1 MPTPSENSGRGSTM
15 TQTKIEDV
23 AILVVDDEVS
33 LRNTF
38 RIFLQRAGYNPIVTV
53 GSFAEAVKAVST
65 QIFDLII
72 CDIVLE
78 SHSGIDLLKR
88 FRQLGIHCPVVMIT
102 GYPQVETAAEA
113 VRLGAFDYLAKPVD
127 KEALLKITRLAILQ
141 HRLEQSKLA
150 AELAREQYRCFLET
164 IFKSVS
170 DSIISVDPG
179 MNIIK
184 ANHAASLLFRQMH
197 LELIEGANL
206 GDLLGKCEELFPLAQ
221 NTVRVLKTG
230 IELTDHRLEYS
241 KGKMCKVL
249 SICINPLNN
258 GTGTPTGAVLVFR
271 DMTPKDQNR
280 NLERT
285 QFHRMIGAS
294 LTMQNVYLLIE
305 KIGRVDTSVL
315 ITGASGT
322 GKELVVHA
330 LHQESPRNKGPLVM
344 VDCTAIQDNLLESE
358 LFGHKKGS
366 FTGAEENRMGRILQA
381 EGGTLFLD
389 EIGDISK
396 IMQLRLLR
404 FLQEK
409 TFYPVGSDKEV
420 QADVRVIAATNVDLR
435 EKVRNGSFREDL
447 YFRLLI
453 IEIHLPALKTRKGDI
468 ELLTNHFILAF
479 ADKLGK
485 SITGISE
492 QARALLCRYDWPGN
506 VRQLEHYIER
516 ACVLCQDATIST
528 AHLPEEIFE
537 ENSMERPH
545 NLSVPEWRGELQR
558 DRLHQITL
566 SAQELDAAEGILSAL
581 KKAGGNK
588 AKAARILKI
597 DRSTLYRKIRELHL
611 DINLFAN

>member
-1 MPTPSENSGRGSTM
+1 MP
-15 TQTKIEDV
+15 QTNIEDV

-38 RIFLQRAGYNPIVTV
+38 RIFLQRAGYKTIVTV
-53 GSFAEAVKAVST
+53 GSFAEAVKSVST
-65 QIFDLII
+65 QMFDLII

-88 FRQLGIHCPVVMIT
+88 FRKLGVHCPVVIIT

-113 VRLGAFDYLAKPVD
+113 VRLGAFDYLAKPVE
-127 KEALLKITRLAILQ
+127 KEALLKITRLAIQ
-141 HRLEQSKLA
+141 QYRLEQSKQA
-150 AELAREQYRCFLET
+150 AELAREQYRLFLET

-170 DSIISVDPG
+170 DSIISVDPS

-184 ANHAASLLFRQMH
+184 VNHAASLLFQQMH
-197 LELIEGANL
+197 IELLEGANL
-206 GDLLGKCEELFPLAQ
+206 ADLIEKNKELCPLVDDTA
-221 NTVRVLKTG
+221 RVLKTG

-241 KGKMCKVL
+241 PGEICKVL
-249 SICINPLNN
+249 SICISPLDN
-258 GTGTPTGAVLVFR
+258 GTGTPAGAVIVFR
-271 DMTPKDQNR
+271 DMTLKEQSR
-280 NLERT
+280 FSERT

-294 LTMQNVYLLIE
+294 PAMQNVYLLIE

-330 LHQESPRNKGPLVM
+330 LHQESPRNKGPLIM
-344 VDCTAIQDNLLESE
+344 VDCTAIQDSLLESE

-409 TFYPVGSDKEV
+409 TFYPVGSDKEI

-435 EKVRNGSFREDL
+435 EKVRNGDFREDL

-453 IEIHLPALKTRKGDI
+453 IEIHLPPLNARKGDI
-468 ELLTNHFILAF
+468 ELLTNHFIHCF
-479 ADKLGK
+479 AHKLGK

-492 QARALLCRYDWPGN
+492 QAMALLCRYDWPGN
-506 VRQLEHYIER
+506 VRQLEHFIER

-528 AHLPEEIFE
+528 DHLPEEIFKDS
-537 ENSMERPH
+537 SMEQPH
-545 NLSVPEWRGELQR
+545 NLSVPEWGDELQR
-558 DRLHQITL
+558 DRLHQFTL
-566 SAQELDAAEGILSAL
+566 SAQELQTAEGILSAL

-588 AKAARILKI
+588 AKAARMLKI
-597 DRSTLYRKIRELHL
+597 DRSTLYRKMRELHL
-611 DINLFAN
+611 DMDLFTN